1 MDNNTFEKHIKQ
13 LLNIPEI
20 ERIQRTDLER
30 MLTGL
35 GFEIDLEEENDIE
48 LAKKLLEYNVE
59 LYIHKVKF
67 ESIEDIFNLEL
78 LKHITR
84 GEIVLENCSIGS
96 KDVSK
101 IGLYKDNGQTI
112 IDIYDDKD
120 LQFVVETMEN
130 RDNLYF
136 KLNMTAITYPW
147 EKHARLNIVSYEE
160 LVNVYR
166 IYNHFKSH
174 FGNSNLTDLDK
185 ILIAGMFLSYNTE
198 YDFEENEDESK
209 VLSQKSIYGCLI
221 NGLAVCVGYS
231 SGYMLLLKA
240 MGIECRYVGSSEHAW
255 NQVKIENNWYNIDIT
270 NLKLLF
276 LFGNLQHEKFAL
288 TSNKTYFNHWKECG
302 DEEITESA
310 ADKRRLMMSSEDFDR
325 KTIYNHLNLIRNIF
339 RKYFQTFNTDKFID
353 IGKELDYVLKQEL
366 DCH

>member
-1 MDNNTFEKHIKQ
+1 MDNNTFEKQIKL
-13 LLNIPEI
+13 LLNIPET
-20 ERIQRTDLER
+20 ERIQRTDLESR
-30 MLTGL
+30 LTGL
-35 GFEIDLEEENDIE
+35 CFETDLEEENDIE
-48 LAKKLLEYNVE
+48 LAKKLLEYNVG

-67 ESIEDIFNLEL
+67 KSLEDILNLEL

-84 GEIVLENCSIGS
+84 GEIVLENCSVGS

-101 IGLYKDNGQTI
+101 IGLYKDDNGQTI

-130 RDNLYF
+130 RDNLNF
-136 KLNMTAITYPW
+136 KLNMTAITSPW
-147 EKHARLNIVSYEE
+147 EKHARSNIVSYEE

-198 YDFEENEDESK
+198 YDFEEDESK
-209 VLSQKSIYGCLI
+209 FLSQRSIYGCLI
-221 NGLAVCVGYS
+221 NGLSVCVGYS

-240 MGIECRYVGSSEHAW
+240 MGFECRLVDSGPHVW

-270 NLKLLF
+270 NLKSLF

-310 ADKRRLMMSSEDFDR
+310 ADKRSLMMCSEDFDR
-325 KTIYNHLNLIRNIF
+325 KTLYNHLNLIRSIF
-339 RKYFQTFNTDKFID
+339 RKHFQTFNTDKFIEK
-353 IGKELDYVLKQEL
+353 GTELDDDLKQEL